1 METKQGKTSIN
12 KMQPRGCSTPQPS
25 HPTLTVK
32 AMLFDYINIPA
43 VLQYFEGAGPT
54 DIEGRNIAII
64 LWTCLL
70 PLTCCIWTYLH
81 PNMASRNLRLDGLGE
96 RLKLMLLMVVAPELI
111 LIWAVRQF
119 IAAREIMVTYNKER
133 PGTLS
138 VLQKDI

>member
-1 METKQGKTSIN
+1 
-12 KMQPRGCSTPQPS
+12 
-25 HPTLTVK
+25 
-32 AMLFDYINIPA
+32 MLFNYVNIPA
-43 VLQYFEGAGPT
+43 IFQYFEGAEPS

-81 PNMASRNLRLDGLGE
+81 PNMPSRNPRLDGLGE

-119 IAAREIMVTYNKER
+119 IAARKIMVTYNKER
-133 PGTLS
+133 LGTSLFS
-138 VLQKDI
+138 KRISNLQNTAADWMTGFRI